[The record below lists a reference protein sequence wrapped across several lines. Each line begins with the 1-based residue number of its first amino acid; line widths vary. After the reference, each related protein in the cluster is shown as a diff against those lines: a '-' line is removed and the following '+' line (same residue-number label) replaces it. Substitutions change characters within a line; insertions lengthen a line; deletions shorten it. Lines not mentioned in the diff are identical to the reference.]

1 MADFS
6 KMRTTL
12 QAASEDIKT
21 MNKNLVNS
29 DKYAEGLIKNMADL
43 ASMSSVK
50 GSIWSVIGRFSKGQA
65 FFIQKQLRGFTVLAK
80 VLVNI
85 ERDRIKE
92 AEKLE
97 SLMTTQGDMLDTFL
111 KSYKDISSI
120 EKTRFDRN
128 EKAVG
133 KAIMMQDTVNKLKLR
148 EMTYAEVISKNKQ
161 MAMRG
166 IKEQLSAERKLVD
179 TDKARLKLS
188 RESKKILGDNRTG
201 FFGDPDKEASIVQLL
216 GIDEEI
222 KTFKQARDATS
233 NLDDPTGVVRKEYQ
247 NEMNKRYDMR
257 KALSQELS
265 GMGINVRTGRD
276 RLTRS
281 ITKTPT
287 ESFFTKLQKNPKSTI
302 KQMFLPSQQ
311 ILNLMKRSLLV
322 WATKKNFNKI
332 FRFTVMGLKVFGKL
346 LLGISLLGVLVYALH
361 KSGFIERVQTF
372 LENENVKK
380 LLSFY
385 FDTVYYFF
393 EGIFKVISGVFKI
406 LYGLFAGDTGTL
418 KEGFKQLGEGLI
430 AILLGGIGIIIQTAM
445 LSAIGVVLGA
455 VNVLVSVIE
464 GTYKAAATTGKK
476 ISNNLPKA
484 GIIGGAI
491 AGAKMG
497 GTAGSIIPGAG
508 TLGGAVVG
516 GVLGG
521 AAGGLI
527 GYGADKA
534 IDGMASGGS
543 VKGGG
548 MFMVGEK
555 GPELVNLPT
564 GAKVFNNSQTKSMM
578 GSTTINVSV
587 NGRLGAS
594 DTELDDI
601 ARKIGRK
608 INLEMNRYNNSG
620 YRA

>member
-233 NLDDPTGVVRKEYQ
+233 NLDERKEYQ

-385 FDTVYYFF
+385 FDTVYYLF

-543 VKGGG
+543 VKNGG

>member
-188 RESKKILGDNRTG
+188 RESKKILGDNQTG
-201 FFGDPDKEASIVQLL
+201 FFGDPDKEASLVQLL

-361 KSGFIERVQTF
+361 KSGFIKNVQNF

-385 FDTVYYFF
+385 FDTVYYLF

-430 AILLGGIGIIIQTAM
+430 AILLGGIGIIIQTVL
-445 LSAIGVVLGA
+445 LSFTGVVLGA
-455 VNVLVSVIE
+455 LNVLVSAIY
-464 GTYKAAATTGKK
+464 GTYKAAASVGKK
-476 ISNNLPKA
+476 VSNNLPKA

-508 TLGGAVVG
+508 TLGGALLG

-543 VKGGG
+543 VKNGG

>member
-29 DKYAEGLIKNMADL
+29 DRYAEGLVKSMADL
-43 ASMSSVK
+43 ASMTSVK

-65 FFIQKQLRGFTVLAK
+65 FFIQKQLRGFTVLAR

-97 SLMTTQGDMLDTFL
+97 KLMTTQGDMLNTFL

-233 NLDDPTGVVRKEYQ
+233 NLDERKEYQ

-257 KALSQELS
+257 KGLSQELS
-265 GMGINVRTGRD
+265 GMGINVRTGRN

-361 KSGFIERVQTF
+361 KSGFIERVQEF
-372 LENENVKK
+372 LQNENVKK

-430 AILLGGIGIIIQTAM
+430 AILLGGIGIIIQTAL
-445 LSAIGVVLGA
+445 LSAIGVVLG
-455 VNVLVSVIE
+455 VTNIIVSAIE
-464 GTYKAAATTGKK
+464 GTIKAAKVTVKK
-476 ISNNLPKA
+476 ISKNLPKA
-484 GIIGGAI
+484 GIITGAI

-497 GTAGSIIPGAG
+497 GTAGSIVPGAG

-516 GVLGG
+516 GIGG
-521 AAGGLI
+521 AIVGGLI
-527 GYGADKA
+527 GKGAETVV
-534 IDGMASGGS
+534 DGMASGGS

>member
-29 DKYAEGLIKNMADL
+29 DRYAEGLVKSMADL
-43 ASMSSVK
+43 ASMTSVK

-65 FFIQKQLRGFTVLAK
+65 FFIQKQLRGFTVLAR

-97 SLMTTQGDMLDTFL
+97 KLMTTQGDMLNTFL

-233 NLDDPTGVVRKEYQ
+233 NLDERKEYQ

-257 KALSQELS
+257 KGLSQELS
-265 GMGINVRTGRD
+265 GMGINVRTGRN

-361 KSGFIERVQTF
+361 KSGFIERVQEF
-372 LENENVKK
+372 LQNENVKK

-430 AILLGGIGIIIQTAM
+430 AILLGGIGIIIQTAL
-445 LSAIGVVLGA
+445 LSAIGVVLG
-455 VNVLVSVIE
+455 VTNIIVSAIE
-464 GTYKAAATTGKK
+464 GTIKAAKVTAKK
-476 ISNNLPKA
+476 ISKNLPKA
-484 GIIGGAI
+484 GIITGAI

-497 GTAGSIIPGAG
+497 GTAGSIVPGAG

-516 GVLGG
+516 GIGG
-521 AAGGLI
+521 AIVGGLI
-527 GYGADKA
+527 GKGAETVV
-534 IDGMASGGS
+534 DGMASGGS

-555 GPELVNLPT
+555 GPELVNLPA
-564 GAKVFNNSQTKSMM
+564 GARVFNNNQSKSMM
-578 GSTTINVSV
+578 GSTVINVNV

>member
-29 DKYAEGLIKNMADL
+29 DKYAEGLIRNMADL
-43 ASMSSVK
+43 ASMTSVK

-97 SLMTTQGDMLDTFL
+97 SLMTTQGDMLNTFL

-188 RESKKILGDNRTG
+188 RESKKILGANQTG
-201 FFGDPDKEASIVQLL
+201 FFGDPDKEASLVQLL

-233 NLDDPTGVVRKEYQ
+233 NLGERKEYQ

-311 ILNLMKRSLLV
+311 IVNLMKRSLLV

-361 KSGFIERVQTF
+361 KSGFIKNVQTF

-430 AILLGGIGIIIQTAM
+430 AILLGGIGIIIQTVL
-445 LSAIGVVLGA
+445 LSFTGVVLGA
-455 VNVLVSVIE
+455 VNVLVSAIN
-464 GTYKAAATTGKK
+464 GTIKVASAAGKK
-476 ISNNLPKA
+476 ISSNLPKA

-508 TLGGAVVG
+508 TLGGAVLG